1 MASKDEL
8 RKSILSQ
15 MYILKAHMETIVYM
29 IEELE
34 KEEEQCNHPKKFRRN
49 YTTMG
54 GKEHWICEICGFE
67 YKEGGN

>member
-34 KEEEQCNHPKKFRRN
+34 KEEEQCPHPKKFRRN

-54 GKEHWICEICGFE
+54 GPEHWVCELCGFE
-67 YKEGGN
+67 YKQGGN